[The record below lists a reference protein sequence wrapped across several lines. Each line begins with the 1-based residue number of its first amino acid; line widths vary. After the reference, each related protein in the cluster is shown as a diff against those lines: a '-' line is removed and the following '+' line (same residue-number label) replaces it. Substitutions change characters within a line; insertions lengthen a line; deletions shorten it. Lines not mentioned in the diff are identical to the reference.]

1 MIWVRINAFVVWLM
15 YMVVPPEKFVI
26 IPKISPDAPCPSCGW
41 ESGSIRAIVVAG
53 KPKVEHTC
61 KVCSARWNENPVVDT
76 SLIQPAETPKE

>member
-1 MIWVRINAFVVWLM
+1 MRFLIRL
-15 YMVVPPEKFVI
+15 VVPPESFVI

-41 ESGSIRAIVVAG
+41 EAGQIRAIVVAG
-53 KPKVEHTC
+53 KPKIEHTC